1 MTFLKTRF
9 HLTRALD
16 EHDLNKFGVLSAVYG
31 IRGLAMDGDELVVEY
46 DASRIHEA
54 EALAAAR
61 RAGLPVAPLAPIP
74 SGAFDYAGEFKDF
87 AWPVTGLSPANQK

>member
-1 MTFLKTRF
+1 MTFLETRF

-16 EHDLNKFGVLSAVYG
+16 ERDLNSFGRLSAVYG
-31 IRGLAMDGDELVVEY
+31 IRGLAIDGNDLVVDY

-61 RAGLPVAPLAPIP
+61 RFGLPVAPLAPIP

-87 AWPVTGLSPANQK
+87 AWPVTGLSPANKK